1 MSYDLFIEPDVHD
14 IRRDLPGHFR
24 QRIRRLIDEL
34 GATPRPAGS
43 RALDITGLAL
53 PSGVELRRIRL
64 DRWRIVYAVSD
75 AEQWVWLLALRR
87 RPPYSYDDLPEL
99 ANRLPASK

>member
-1 MSYDLFIEPDVHD
+1 MSYDLFLEPEVHD
-14 IRRDLPGHFR
+14 LRRELPGNLR

-43 RALDITGLAL
+43 RALDITGLSL

-64 DRWRIVYAVSD
+64 DRWRIIYAVND

-87 RPPYSYDDLPEL
+87 RPPYGYEDLPEL
-99 ANRLPASK
+99 TGRLPTSK